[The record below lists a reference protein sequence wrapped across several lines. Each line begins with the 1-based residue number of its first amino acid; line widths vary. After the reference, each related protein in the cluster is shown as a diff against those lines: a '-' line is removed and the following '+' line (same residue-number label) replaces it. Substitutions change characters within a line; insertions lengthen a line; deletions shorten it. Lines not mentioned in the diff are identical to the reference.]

1 MTTLKPLQAILTEK
15 FGPAGPIVTAV
26 APGRVNLLGEH
37 TDYNEGYVLPMAIEF
52 QMRMAGRLRADATV
66 NVHSVDFQ
74 QTVVFSVAEPL
85 LRDEEHPWSNYI
97 RGVLWAFQDAGYALP
112 GLDLAFRG
120 DLPQGAG
127 LSSSAALEIS
137 LAVLLQKL
145 AGWSL
150 APAQVALLCQRA
162 ENEFVGMKCG
172 VMDQFASIMGQAGHA
187 LFLDC
192 RTLAFEHIPLEVGD
206 YRILI
211 CHSGVKHEL
220 VTSEYNLRRASCNE
234 GVAMLQRHFPEV
246 KALRDVTLEMLE
258 TYHLELDPT
267 VFRRCFHIVTENRR
281 VLEGIQ
287 TLRRGDLE
295 RFGQLMNQSHDSQRD
310 YYEVSCAEV
319 DLLVALARQVP
330 GVLGAR
336 ITGGGF
342 GGCTVNLIHRD
353 AIERFRQ
360 TVVNGYHQ
368 KTGIEP
374 RLFVCAPGPGAR
386 IVE

>member
-1 MTTLKPLQAILTEK
+1 MTTMKPIQAIFAEK
-15 FGPAGPIVTAV
+15 FGPAGRIVTAV

-52 QMRMAGRLRADATV
+52 QMQMAGRLRADATV
-66 NVHSVDFQ
+66 NVYSVDFQ
-74 QTVVFSVAEPL
+74 QTAAFSVAEPL
-85 LRDEEHPWSNYI
+85 LRDAEHPWSNYI
-97 RGVLWAFQDAGYALP
+97 RGVLWAFQDAGYAIP
-112 GLDLAFRG
+112 GLDLAFGG

-137 LAVLLQKL
+137 LAVLLQNL

-150 APAQVALLCQRA
+150 EPAQVALLCQRA

-172 VMDQFASIMGQAGHA
+172 VMDQFASIMSQTGHA

-220 VTSEYNLRRASCNE
+220 VASEYNLRRASCNA
-234 GVAMLQRHFPEV
+234 GVAVLQRYFPEV

-287 TLRRGDLE
+287 TLRRGDLD

-319 DLLVALARQVP
+319 DLLVDLARQVP

-342 GGCTVNLIHRD
+342 GGCTVNLIHQD

-386 IVE
+386 IIE